1 MHILYDEDEFE
12 TVVSSRPCTACGGDR
27 GKCRGIGCN
36 GSFGIG
42 SRRRTPSE
50 IAKIK
55 AERRRSEEDRI
66 LAEAEAIKRSRA
78 SGQGSTGG

>member
-12 TVVSSRPCTACGGDR
+12 TVIHHHPCTSCGGNL

-42 SRRRTPSE
+42 SRRRDLAE
-50 IAKIK
+50 VKVIK
-55 AERRRSEEDRI
+55 AVRQREQEEAILVQADAIRARRRQ
-66 LAEAEAIKRSRA
+66 A
-78 SGQGSTGG
+78 

>member
-12 TVVSSRPCTACGGDR
+12 TVVTSRPCTSCGGDL

-42 SRRRTPSE
+42 SRRRDPAE
-50 IAKIK
+50 VRKIK
-55 AERRRSEEDRI
+55 ANRERVREDAI
-66 LAEAEAIKRSRA
+66 LAKAELIRKRRGLPS
-78 SGQGSTGG
+78 